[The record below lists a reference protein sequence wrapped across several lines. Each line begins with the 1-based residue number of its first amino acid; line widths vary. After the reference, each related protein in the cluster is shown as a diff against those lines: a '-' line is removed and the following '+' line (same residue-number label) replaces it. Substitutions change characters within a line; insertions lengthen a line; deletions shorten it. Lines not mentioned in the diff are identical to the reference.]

1 MKTKLFIIIG
11 FFCLSYSWGQS
22 KRELK
27 QQQKAEKE
35 AFIKN
40 LIDSK
45 QYTFTVNTATS
56 YNGSTFRNVSE
67 YDLTIK
73 NDSVFSYLPYFGR
86 SFSADFSSDGGIDL
100 ESPMQ
105 NFEMKETKKRYE
117 ISFEAE
123 DAKNRTYDIILSI
136 GKSGFADLSIRPE
149 NKTVINYD
157 GEIKELDEN
166 LE

>member
-1 MKTKLFIIIG
+1 MKTWFFIIG
-11 FFCLSYSWGQS
+11 FFCLSFGWSQT

-27 QQQKAEKE
+27 QQKKAKQE

-40 LIDSK
+40 LITQQ
-45 QYTFTVNTATS
+45 QYTFSVNSATA

-67 YDLTIK
+67 YELTIK
-73 NDSVFSYLPYFGR
+73 NDSVFAYLPYFGR
-86 SFSADFSSDGGIDL
+86 SFSADLTSDGGIDL
-100 ESPMQ
+100 ECLMQ
-105 NFEMKETKKRYE
+105 NFKIKETKRRYE

-123 DAKNRTYDIILSI
+123 DGKRKNYDINLSI

-157 GEIKELDEN
+157 GEIKKLDETAD
-166 LE
+166 